1 MIYLDNA
8 ATTQIDS
15 QVLDAM
21 MPYLTEQYGNA
32 GTLYG
37 LGRRAREAVEEARK
51 NVAKLIGAEP
61 EQIIFTSGGTE
72 GNNMVFSMMS
82 KHLKQQDKNRIV
94 VSSIEHDSVLKAARN
109 LSNVQNFEVTELP
122 VDHQGNI
129 SLGDLK
135 YELSQNT
142 GFVSVMY
149 VNNEISVM
157 NPVELIARMAHK
169 AGALFHT
176 DCVQALACR
185 PINVK
190 RIDCDFATISSHKI
204 HGPKGVGAI
213 YIKDKSLFEP
223 MIVGG
228 AGQEFG
234 MRGGTENVAGIVGFG
249 KACELLLD
257 IDRIEEAAHT
267 EKLKSSFSKG
277 LFEELE
283 KAGYENSVKLNGGY
297 SLYGTKSLNFRAE
310 DVDAESL
317 ILMLDSAGICIS
329 AGSACNSREQVP
341 SHVLKAIGLSDEA
354 ARSSFRVSF
363 SKMNNLLE
371 VEIAGRVIAECI
383 ITLRG

>member
-8 ATTQIDS
+8 ATTNFDPQF
-15 QVLDAM
+15 LDAM

-37 LGRRAREAVEEARK
+37 LGRQAKEAVEEARK
-51 NVAKLIGAEP
+51 SVAKLIGADP
-61 EQIIFTSGGTE
+61 EQIVFTSGGPE

-82 KHLKQQDKNRIV
+82 KYLKQYDKKGIV
-94 VSSIEHDSVLKAARN
+94 TSSIEHDSVLKAAQS
-109 LSNVQNFEVTELP
+109 LADDQNFEVTQLP
-122 VDHQGNI
+122 VDHH
-129 SLGDLK
+129 GDIPLDYLRYK
-135 YELSQNT
+135 LAQNT
-142 GFVSVMY
+142 GYVSVMY

-190 RIDCDFATISSHKI
+190 KIDCDFATISSHKI
-204 HGPKGVGAI
+204 HGPKGVGAV
-213 YIKDKSLFEP
+213 YIKNKALFSP
-223 MIVGG
+223 MIFGG
-228 AGQEFG
+228 SAQEFG

-249 KACELLLD
+249 KACELL
-257 IDRIEEAAHT
+257 IGVDRIGEAEHT

-283 KAGYENSVKLNGGY
+283 DAGCENSVRLNGGY
-297 SLYGTKSLNFRAE
+297 SLFGTKSLNFRAK

-317 ILMLDSAGICIS
+317 ILKLDSAGVCVS
-329 AGSACNSREQVP
+329 AGSACNSTEQVP
-341 SHVLKAIGLSDEA
+341 SHVLKAIGLSDED

-363 SKMNNLLE
+363 SKMNNLSE
-371 VEIAGRVIAECI
+371 VETAGRVIAECI
-383 ITLRG
+383 IALRG

>member
-8 ATTQIDS
+8 ATTKIDP

-37 LGRRAREAVEEARK
+37 LGRQAKEAIEEARK
-51 NVAKLIGAEP
+51 SVAKLIGSEP
-61 EQIIFTSGGTE
+61 EQIVFTSGGTE

-82 KHLKQQDKNRIV
+82 KYLKQHDKKGIV
-94 VSSIEHDSVLKAARN
+94 TSSIEHDSVLKAAQS
-109 LSNVQNFEVTELP
+109 LADDQNFEVTRLP
-122 VDHQGNI
+122 VDHHGDI
-129 SLGDLK
+129 SLDYLRYK
-135 YELSQNT
+135 LAQNT

-190 RIDCDFATISSHKI
+190 KINCDFATISSHKI
-204 HGPKGVGAI
+204 HGPKGVGAV
-213 YIKDKSLFEP
+213 YIKDKALFSP
-223 MIVGG
+223 MIFGG
-228 AGQEFG
+228 SAQEFG

-249 KACELLLD
+249 KACELLSNT
-257 IDRIEEAAHT
+257 DRIEEAAYI
-267 EKLKSSFSKG
+267 ENLKSSFSKG

-283 KAGYENSVKLNGGY
+283 EAGLEKSVKLNGGF
-297 SLYGTKSLNFRAE
+297 SLYGTKSLNFRI
-310 DVDAESL
+310 DGVDAESL
-317 ILMLDSAGICIS
+317 ILMLDPAGVCIS

-341 SHVLKAIGLSDEA
+341 SHVLKAIGLSDDA

-363 SKMNNLLE
+363 SKMNTISE
-371 VEIAGRVIAECI
+371 VEIAGRVIGECI
-383 ITLRG
+383 ITLKG